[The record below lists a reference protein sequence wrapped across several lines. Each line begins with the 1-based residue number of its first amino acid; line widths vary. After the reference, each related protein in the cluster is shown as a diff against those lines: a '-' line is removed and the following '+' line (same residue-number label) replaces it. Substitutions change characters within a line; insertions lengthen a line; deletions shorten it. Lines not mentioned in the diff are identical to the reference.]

1 VNAGPGRRGRG
12 TRRDSGLQRNPGRGV
27 LIGVRALKVTSDDEI
42 CRQLVED
49 LDVGFAALVEAY
61 GRTAFSVAART
72 APETEDAEDLAA
84 EAFLRA
90 YRALRRYDAARIRQL
105 RVRPWLVTIV
115 LNVSRNARREA
126 TRRPRAGRLPATDE
140 PVAQGR
146 EASELVEVAAAADEL
161 AAHLRALPA
170 KQRAA
175 VVLRH
180 VVDLPLS
187 EIAAVLG
194 CAEGTARSH
203 VARGLAALRAAY
215 GTATTGALPPAAVAG
230 ERRSTR

>member
-1 VNAGPGRRGRG
+1 
-12 TRRDSGLQRNPGRGV
+12 
-27 LIGVRALKVTSDDEI
+27 VRVDKATSEEEI

-72 APETEDAEDLAA
+72 APEPEDAEDLVA

-105 RVRPWLVTIV
+105 RVRPWLVTII
-115 LNVSRNARREA
+115 LNCSRNARREA
-126 TRRPRAGRLPATDE
+126 MRRPQRGPFRATDE
-140 PVAQGR
+140 PVFQGR
-146 EASELVEVAAAADEL
+146 DVSELVEVAAGAGEL
-161 AAHLRALPA
+161 AAQLLALPA
-170 KQRAA
+170 KQRTA

-215 GTATTGALPPAAVAG
+215 GATAGEGPAAAG
-230 ERRSTR
+230 ERRSAR

>member
-1 VNAGPGRRGRG
+1 VRGG
-12 TRRDSGLQRNPGRGV
+12 KATNDE
-27 LIGVRALKVTSDDEI
+27 EI

-49 LDVGFAALVEAY
+49 LDVGFATLVEAY
-61 GRTAFSVAART
+61 GRTAFSIAART
-72 APETEDAEDLAA
+72 APEPEDAEDLAA

-90 YRALRRYDAARIRQL
+90 YRALRRYDATRIRLL

-126 TRRPRAGRLPATDE
+126 TRRPQQGRLRATDE
-140 PVAQGR
+140 PVFQGR
-146 EASELVEVAAAADEL
+146 EASELVEVAAEAGEL
-161 AAHLRALPA
+161 AARLLALPA
-170 KQRAA
+170 KQRVA

-180 VVDLPLS
+180 VVNLPLS

-215 GTATTGALPPAAVAG
+215 GATTGEGPPAAG
-230 ERRSTR
+230 ERRSAR